1 MLTELAIGNY
11 RLFQSLQLE
20 GLKRVNLIAG
30 KNNTGK
36 TALLEALRILAAEG
50 DNTVINHILKQRGEF
65 TLARS
70 SSYDG
75 LFNRMALDNDKPY
88 AKIKLDG
95 LTINKNTG
103 DHRDTQYQVIGPGD
117 RKTDLGANI
126 TPDHPNDKA
135 IYVPF
140 MGNDFPLEEL
150 WENIVLTE
158 LEDDVVKIL
167 QQTVEPT
174 LLRLDVKE
182 NQTKVRLKD
191 IPNPIPLQSLGD
203 GVQRI
208 LILALALVN
217 AKSRMLLIDEFE
229 AGLHHSIQEKVWE
242 LVFEYAKQWDIQV
255 FATTHSEDTLRAF
268 YYVASRPEN
277 KEEAFFLRLQFSR
290 EGKIEAVPYPTDRLE
305 SAMELN
311 FEIR

>member
-1 MLTELAIGNY
+1 MLTELAIENY
-11 RLFQSLQLE
+11 RLFRSLRLE

-50 DNTVINHILKQRGEF
+50 DNTVVNHILKQRGEF

-75 LFNRMALDNDKPY
+75 LFNRTELGSDKPY

-95 LTINKNTG
+95 LTINKSAAN
-103 DHRDTQYQVIGPGD
+103 HRDAQYQIIGPDG
-117 RKTDLGANI
+117 RKMDLGANI
-126 TPDHPNDKA
+126 TPDHPNDRA

-140 MGNDFPLEEL
+140 MGDGFPLEEL

-158 LEDDVVKIL
+158 LEDDVVHIL

-174 LLRLDVKE
+174 LVRLDVKE

-191 IPNPIPLQSLGD
+191 IPNPLPLQSLGD

-208 LILALALVN
+208 LVLALALVN
-217 AKSRMLLIDEFE
+217 AKGKMLLIDEFE
-229 AGLHHSIQEKVWE
+229 AGLHHSVQEKLWE
-242 LVFEYAKQWDIQV
+242 LVFDYAKKWDIQA

-268 YYVASRPEN
+268 YYIASLPEN
-277 KEEAFFLRLQFSR
+277 KEEAFFLRLQFDR
-290 EGKIEAVPYPTDRLE
+290 NGKLEAVPYDIGRLE
-305 SAMELN
+305 SALELDL
-311 FEIR
+311 EIR